1 MTCCVQRLLRKTI
14 PVGICFHALLCLMG
28 PAGCGGYRFKGMG
41 LEAPEG
47 VETIAIPMLE
57 NKTTRPGI
65 ETVFTGDLAY
75 EFTRS
80 KVMQVAKKETADA
93 VLSGSI
99 AALNTD
105 TAAYTTDYASDER
118 RVTITLSLMLK
129 RKDGKVIW
137 TDSGLS
143 DNEVYKVAGDR
154 ATTDANERQAI
165 ETISERLA
173 EKIHNR
179 ILEDF

>member
-1 MTCCVQRLLRKTI
+1 
-14 PVGICFHALLCLMG
+14 
-28 PAGCGGYRFKGMG
+28 MG

-57 NKTTRPGI
+57 NKTTKPGI
-65 ETVFTGDLAY
+65 ETFFTGDLAY

-80 KVMQVAKKETADA
+80 KILQVVKKEMADA

-99 AALNTD
+99 ASLKTR
-105 TAAYTTDYASDER
+105 TVAYTADFASDER
-118 RVTITLSLMLK
+118 RVTITLRMTLK

-137 TDSGLS
+137 STSGLS
-143 DNEVYKVAGDR
+143 DNEVYAVSNDR
-154 ATTDANERQAI
+154 ATTDTNERQAI

-179 ILEDF
+179 VFEDF

>member
-1 MTCCVQRLLRKTI
+1 MVLVGLCVL
-14 PVGICFHALLCLMG
+14 GFFLMG
-28 PAGCGGYRFKGMG
+28 PAGCGYHFKGAG
-41 LEAPEG
+41 LQAPKG

-65 ETVFTGDLAY
+65 ETVFTSDLAY

-80 KVMQVAKKETADA
+80 KVLQVVKKETADA

-99 AALNTD
+99 ASLNTD
-105 TAAYTTDYASDER
+105 TVAHTADYASDER
-118 RVTITLSLMLK
+118 RVTIRLKLTLK
-129 RKDGKVIW
+129 RRDGTVTW
-137 TDSGLS
+137 ADSGLS
-143 DNEVYKVAGDR
+143 DNEIYQVSGDR
-154 ATTDANERQAI
+154 ATTDRNERQAI